1 MCSEMNNTANHLLTS
16 SCIFILYIYLYIDTG
31 NLVTSYE
38 WSVMLFVMD
47 YNTVRTGIRRELLY
61 IIITVTVSVACE
73 EWTKH
78 QDFNF
83 KFSSDCPVTFSLNI
97 LLKRVLQPCRFKLTL
112 KIFYLIKYICG
123 NLV

>member
-16 SCIFILYIYLYIDTG
+16 SCIFILYIYIFIYRYRKFGDRLQMVRF
-31 NLVTSYE
+31 VT
-38 WSVMLFVMD
+38 D

-123 NLV
+123 NKV